1 MVMCCPL
8 SSSDEAPYENVEQF
22 MTTDFAAAHACCECG
37 ETIATGV
44 TYEHYEGT
52 NPESDPD
59 DADPDVDPVDVYRT
73 CTLCVEIRDHFECG
87 GWIFGQL
94 WQDLQDNFFPDM
106 RMGGP
111 CMAGLSPAAKSALV
125 DARLEWV
132 MDGGTYIAVAL
143 PPWWRWWYGDA
154 ELDEGRF

>member
-8 SSSDEAPYENVEQF
+8 SSSSDSCYGDVSQLIVLADEDYV
-22 MTTDFAAAHACCECG
+22 CGECG
-37 ETIATGV
+37 EQIPAGV
-44 TYEHYEGT
+44 PYECYKGRNPDYDEDEGDIDT
-52 NPESDPD
+52 HN
-59 DADPDVDPVDVYRT
+59 T
-73 CTLCVEIRDHFECG
+73 CTLCVEIRDHFVCD

-94 WQDLQDNFFPDM
+94 WEDLEENFFPDM

-125 DARLEWV
+125 DARLEWMLSGLCGV
-132 MDGGTYIAVAL
+132 HIPVAL

-154 ELDEGRF
+154 DPCEGRQ

>member
-8 SSSDEAPYENVEQF
+8 SSSDDGCYEDVSQSIVLSNE
-22 MTTDFAAAHACCECG
+22 DYECG
-37 ETIATGV
+37 ECGERIPAGV
-44 TYEHYEGT
+44 TYECYEGRK
-52 NPESDPD
+52 PD
-59 DADPDVDPVDVYRT
+59 TDEDEYDIDTHNT
-73 CTLCVEIRDHFECG
+73 CTLCVEIRNHFVCD

-94 WQDLQDNFFPDM
+94 WEDLEENFFPDM

-125 DARLEWV
+125 EARLEWMLLGV
-132 MDGGTYIAVAL
+132 CGVHIPVAL

-154 ELDEGRF
+154 DPDEGLQ